1 MTNPSTDLK
10 AETANSKT
18 PGAISLWGGPLV
30 LAGTGAL
37 AALVVWFHGES
48 FGLIS
53 RDARMSVLLWIPLV
67 VIFAILVYLVSVLL
81 GADRAT
87 ARLFAREAG
96 DARSP
101 WGRRPRRDTRL
112 EELRHDLRSSLGWRW
127 RSRMPWLMLCG
138 DDASIDEVAPGLK
151 QAGVWRSEEAVLVH
165 ASPAGSEAA
174 TWLRQVRKLRYRC
187 PVDAMVQVVSG
198 NNAGAAHTQA
208 LRALAA
214 TQGELGWAAP
224 VIFVH
229 PVTLQGAHRG
239 EFTAIGAF
247 LDEASHRTR
256 GAAANAMDDLLVS
269 LEARTAVLGVQWC
282 AEPRKSP
289 FIARISAYIGEH
301 RAGIV
306 NRWAAWHA
314 SAWRRA
320 PMAGVMFAPVFA
332 APSMPVPVPAADA
345 SAEVASLAAAIHGP
359 EAAGMQLV
367 TLLAT
372 WREIGER
379 AANYRARRIGIHPL
393 TVLTLVALVSV
404 AFWSA
409 GMLASGLRNTQDLRT
424 ARQTIQDMQTAS
436 TPAARLKALLA
447 LQQQI
452 ERFEYRTQHYAPL
465 LTRFGLNRDPEVL
478 AVLWK
483 PYAQASRQLLVTP
496 VQEALEASLTDLA
509 QMRTDSLDEQTSRW
523 ALEGHQGLKTYL
535 MLAYPERADAA
546 FLAPQLA
553 QHWSTDARI
562 TPGERQDL
570 AGRLLNFYANHL
582 KANPGWHIQ
591 PRPELVA
598 GARQTLLAV
607 IGQRNAEETIYQGI
621 LTAFGELGGS
631 KYPDQSL
638 ASLTAGTDPRG
649 LLRSAAIVPAVFTRQ
664 AYEGYVA
671 PAIET
676 AATRSE
682 IASDWVLADD
692 KVQANAAIHRTA
704 QTLQAA
710 LTEQYFSD
718 YADRWQG
725 FMNSLQW
732 EPAPTLP
739 TAIDQLKL
747 MADARQSPVMA
758 LMKALEYQGGA
769 GARKESLS
777 DTLVEK
783 AQNLLGKPAEP
794 GAIKPDPAGPLGTA
808 FAPVLRLMGQ
818 GQSANPGAN
827 GDMSL
832 QRFLDRATALRLRLQ
847 QVSNSA
853 DADAQSR
860 QMAQALFQGKGSE
873 LADTQ
878 AYAQLMA
885 ASLGSQWAGM
895 GETLFVR
902 PIAQATQTVLQPA
915 QASLNDSWRQSIA
928 MTWGRAFAGR
938 YPFADS
944 TEDASL
950 PELARF
956 LRPQSGLIGAFLGT
970 QLAGVLELR
979 GDQWVPAATSGQAM
993 AFDPAFLRAV
1003 NTLQRIAAHLLAQ
1016 GQPGY
1021 RFEFQPVPT
1030 PGLTDTLLTVDGQK
1044 LHYYNQREIWQAMT
1058 WPGNSPQ
1065 DLGTHLQWRTEKAG
1079 LNKSYEFGGRWGL
1092 VRMLERAHIEPLSS
1106 ATYQLTWQA
1115 VPDTLA
1121 PIADPGETDP
1131 DSLTARAA
1139 KLAAAGDMI
1148 YPIRYQMRT
1157 EIGQGPLEMLALR
1170 GFVLPGRIFAAREPQ
1185 APVPAAPPQRR

>member
-1 MTNPSTDLK
+1 MTNPSTDPK
-10 AETANSKT
+10 AEIATSKHSRT
-18 PGAISLWGGPLV
+18 MSLWGGPLV

-37 AALVVWFHGES
+37 AALVVWFHGEF

-53 RDARMSVLLWIPLV
+53 RDARITVLLWIPIV
-67 VIFAILVYLVSVLL
+67 VVFAVLVYLVAVLL
-81 GADRAT
+81 GADRVT
-87 ARLFAREAG
+87 ARLFVREAG
-96 DARSP
+96 EARAPS
-101 WGRRPRRDTRL
+101 GRKPRRDARL
-112 EELRHDLRSSLGWRW
+112 EDLRHELRSVLGWRW

-138 DDASIDEVAPGLK
+138 DDASIDELAPGLK
-151 QAGVWRSEEAVLVH
+151 QAGVWRSEAAVLVH
-165 ASPAGSEAA
+165 ASPTGIEAA
-174 TWLRQVRKLRYRC
+174 TWLRQLRRLRHRC

-198 NNAGAAHTQA
+198 SNADAQETPA

-214 TQGELGWAAP
+214 IQGELGWAAP
-224 VIFVH
+224 VMFVH
-229 PVTLQGAHRG
+229 AVKMQGAHPG

-247 LDEASHRTR
+247 LDETRHRTR
-256 GAAANAMDDLLVS
+256 DDAAGTVHDLLVS

-282 AEPRKSP
+282 AEPRHSP

-301 RAGIV
+301 RAGV
-306 NRWAAWHA
+306 VKRWAAWQA

-320 PMAGVMFAPVFA
+320 PLAGVMFAPVFA
-332 APSMPVPVPAADA
+332 TPSMPVPVPAEDA
-345 SAEVASLAAAIHGP
+345 STEVASLAAAIHAP
-359 EAAGMQLV
+359 EGTGLQPATLV
-367 TLLAT
+367 AT
-372 WREIGER
+372 WREIGGR
-379 AANYRARRIGIHPL
+379 AASYRARRIGIHPL
-393 TVLTLVALVSV
+393 TVLTVLALASV
-404 AFWSA
+404 VLWGA
-409 GMLASGLRNTQDLRT
+409 GMLVSGLRNTQDLH
-424 ARQTIQDMQTAS
+424 AVRQSIQDMQVAS
-436 TPAARLKALLA
+436 NPAERLRALLA

-452 ERFEYRTQHYAPL
+452 ERFEYRTQYHAPL

-478 AVLWK
+478 AALWK
-483 PYAQASRQLLVTP
+483 PYAQASRRLLVMP
-496 VQEALEASLTDLA
+496 IQEALEASLADLA

-523 ALEGHQGLKTYL
+523 ALGGHQELKTYL
-535 MLAYPERADAA
+535 MLSNPERADAA

-553 QHWSTDARI
+553 QHWSTEARI

-570 AGRLLNFYANHL
+570 AERLLNFYANHL
-582 KANPGWHIQ
+582 KANPAWHIR
-591 PRPELVA
+591 PSPELVA

-607 IGQRNAEETIYQGI
+607 IGQRNAEETVYQGI
-621 LTAFGELGGS
+621 LTAFGEHGGS

-676 AATRSE
+676 AAKRSE
-682 IASDWVLADD
+682 IASDWVLADGEP
-692 KVQANAAIHRTA
+692 QAQPTTRRTA
-704 QTLQAA
+704 EALQAA
-710 LTEQYFSD
+710 LTEQYFAD

-739 TAIDQLKL
+739 SAIDQLKL
-747 MADARQSPVMA
+747 MADARQSPVIA

-769 GARKESLS
+769 GARKETIS

-783 AQNLLGKPAEP
+783 AQSLLGKSAET
-794 GAIKPDPAGPLGTA
+794 GVIKPDAAGPLGAA
-808 FAPVLRLMGQ
+808 FGPVLRLMGQ
-818 GQSANPGAN
+818 SQSVNPGGN
-827 GDMSL
+827 GDLSL

-853 DADAQSR
+853 DADAQAR

-885 ASLGSQWAGM
+885 ASLGGQWAGM

-915 QASLNDSWRQSIA
+915 QASLNEAWRQSIA
-928 MTWGRAFAGR
+928 MTWDHAFAGR
-938 YPFADS
+938 YPFADN
-944 TEDASL
+944 TDDASL

-970 QLAGVLELR
+970 QLAGVLELQ
-979 GDQWVPAATSGQAM
+979 GDQWVPVATSGQAL
-993 AFDPAFLRAV
+993 AFDPAFLKAV
-1003 NTLQRIAAHLLAQ
+1003 NILQRIAAHLLAQ
-1016 GQPGY
+1016 GQPEY

-1044 LHYYNQREIWQAMT
+1044 LHYYNQRETWQSMT
-1058 WPGNSPQ
+1058 WPGNSPH
-1065 DLGTHLQWRTEKAG
+1065 DLGTRLQWHTEKAG
-1079 LNKSYEFGGRWGL
+1079 VNKSYEFGGRWGL

-1115 VPDTLA
+1115 VPDTVTSKPDQGA
-1121 PIADPGETDP
+1121 TDP
-1131 DSLTARAA
+1131 DSLTVRIA
-1139 KLAAAGDMI
+1139 KLPAAADMT

-1157 EIGQGPLEMLALR
+1157 AIGQGPLEMLALR
-1170 GFVLPGRIFAAREPQ
+1170 GFVLPGRIFAVREPQ
-1185 APVPAAPPQRR
+1185 APVHAAPPQRR